1 VAVLDWLTQERRQ
14 VSDEME
20 LSPAMKIF
28 AWRGNVTR
36 TAPPAASA
44 SDCTPIIG
52 ESVSPAAEFGELVVN
67 SNAFPENVLKAV
79 ATALKVRGSV
89 PAVTEAMPTRALSE
103 SIVEAGIV
111 DDYLGD
117 EPDSE
122 EYADYTLR
130 TWKDGGL
137 VKHLAIRLKKA
148 RALQFMHCFAANFPF
163 GSDVALYI
171 GLHEPA
177 VNISIEKLVSEVRAP
192 AR

>member
-67 SNAFPENVLKAV
+67 SNAFPENVLKTV

-89 PAVTEAMPTRALSE
+89 PVVTEATPTQAPSE
-103 SIVEAGIV
+103 SIVEAGIA
-111 DDYLGD
+111 DDCGD
-117 EPDSE
+117 EPDSA

-137 VKHLAIRLKKA
+137 VKHLTIRLKKA

-163 GSDVALYI
+163 GSEVALYI
-171 GLHEPA
+171 GQHEPA
-177 VNISIEKLVSEVRAP
+177 ANISIEKLVSEVRAP